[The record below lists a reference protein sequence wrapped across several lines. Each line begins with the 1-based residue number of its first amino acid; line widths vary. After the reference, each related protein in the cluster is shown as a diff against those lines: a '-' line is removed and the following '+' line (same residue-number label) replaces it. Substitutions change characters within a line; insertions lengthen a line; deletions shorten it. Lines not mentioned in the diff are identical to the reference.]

1 MSGFIR
7 LLFALAALLGLSSF
21 AAADDLH
28 PFVRGSWQEIR
39 AAHAGKAMVVHFWG
53 LSCAPCR
60 AEMPKWGKLVAER
73 RDLNLVLIHADLV
86 PNKGRAVAAT
96 LAASGLARAE
106 NWIFQ
111 DSFTDKLRFE
121 VDPTW
126 RGELPLTLLIARD
139 GTTTM
144 SEGVADLEKVR
155 AWLDRQ
161 SAQ

>member
-7 LLFALAALLGLSSF
+7 FFVIIAALLSASSF
-21 AAADDLH
+21 AAADELH
-28 PFVRGSWQEIR
+28 PFVRGSWQEIS

-73 RDLNLVLIHADLV
+73 PDLNLILIHADLV
-86 PNKGRAVAAT
+86 PNESRAVTGT
-96 LAASGLARAE
+96 LVASGLARAE

-126 RGELPLTLLIARD
+126 RGELPLTLLLARD

-144 SEGVADLEKVR
+144 LEGIADFGKVR
-155 AWLDRQ
+155 AWLDSQ
-161 SAQ
+161 NAQ